1 MTKKKLLDVN
11 NLSISFQSD
20 GIDKEI
26 IHHISYTLNKNEIL
40 GIVGESGSGKSVSTL
55 AILGLLPKQISKIT
69 SGSIL
74 FNEKDLTQLNTKDF
88 QNIRGSEISMI
99 FQEPMSSLNPSMKC
113 GQQVEE
119 ILLQH
124 RPQYI
129 FNLAAETHVD
139 NSISASTAET
149 ATGLGAIGKVR

>member
-1 MTKKKLLDVN
+1 MTQKKLLDVN

-40 GIVGESGSGKSVSTL
+40 GIVGESGSGKSISTL

-74 FNEKDLTQLNTKDF
+74 FNEKF
-88 QNIRGSEISMI
+88 Q
-99 FQEPMSSLNPSMKC
+99 
-113 GQQVEE
+113 
-119 ILLQH
+119 
-124 RPQYI
+124 
-129 FNLAAETHVD
+129 
-139 NSISASTAET
+139 
-149 ATGLGAIGKVR
+149 